1 MVLKVTGQRRCR
13 GYWPD
18 VLTTRRASTRSSPT
32 SRKNWPSWTRAS
44 TVTTKRCTTSCR
56 TASPAN
62 TSTNETSP
70 AGSVSTNMGPRP
82 WPLLALIFSLFYF
95 LLFCDAFCGCPAQP
109 WIKSEVY
116 THKSA
121 KTHAGNIFVTRDL
134 DLWPFDPK
142 INKFSGLILEH

>member
-44 TVTTKRCTTSCR
+44 TVTTKRCMTSCR

-70 AGSVSTNMGPRP
+70 AGSVLHPP
-82 WPLLALIFSLFYF
+82 WVGLYKYGSEALALIGPYF
-95 LLFCDAFCGCPAQP
+95 LSLLLSAVLRCFLWVSCTALNKIRSLYSQECKDPRRQYFCD
-109 WIKSEVY
+109 S
-116 THKSA
+116 
-121 KTHAGNIFVTRDL
+121 
-134 DLWPFDPK
+134 WPRPLTFWSQ
-142 INKFSGLILEH
+142 NK